1 MECSQHPRRELP
13 HPRFRAETYARMPD
27 KMIRGEVGLP
37 YSPELEQELRT
48 ARGFLN
54 SSGKLQIIA
63 KDDWRQMI
71 HRSPDRL
78 DAVVMAVAARWYA
91 SFGGTSELDGP
102 AAL

>member
-1 MECSQHPRRELP
+1 MKPFDASKRPTTEQRQFTYANL
-13 HPRFRAETYARMPD
+13 RAEAYARMRD

-37 YSPELEQELRT
+37 YSAELEQELRT

-63 KDDWRQMI
+63 KKDWWQII

-78 DAVVMAVAARWYA
+78 DRGDGGRRPLVRLLRWRRRA
-91 SFGGTSELDGP
+91 
-102 AAL
+102 

>member
-1 MECSQHPRRELP
+1 M
-13 HPRFRAETYARMPD
+13 
-27 KMIRGEVGLP
+27 VP

-54 SSGKLQIIA
+54 AHGKLQIIS
-63 KDDWRQMI
+63 KGDWRQII

-91 SFGGTSELDGP
+91 SFGGAGDQDGP
-102 AAL
+102 VAF

>member
-1 MECSQHPRRELP
+1 LIDSSALFPQVARLTTHLLSSTKPFKGLVECSQHPRLELP
-13 HPRFRAETYARMPD
+13 HPRFRAETYARMRGCADARMRD

-63 KDDWRQMI
+63 KDDWR
-71 HRSPDRL
+71 R
-78 DAVVMAVAARWYA
+78 
-91 SFGGTSELDGP
+91 
-102 AAL
+102 

>member
-1 MECSQHPRRELP
+1 
-13 HPRFRAETYARMPD
+13 
-27 KMIRGEVGLP
+27 
-37 YSPELEQELRT
+37 
-48 ARGFLN
+48 
-54 SSGKLQIIA
+54 
-63 KDDWRQMI
+63 MI

>member
-1 MECSQHPRRELP
+1 MR
-13 HPRFRAETYARMPD
+13 D

-63 KDDWRQMI
+63 KDDWR
-71 HRSPDRL
+71 R
-78 DAVVMAVAARWYA
+78 
-91 SFGGTSELDGP
+91 
-102 AAL
+102 